1 MTSGPGDW
9 GEFEGTVEPMR
20 MGEAVYTVLRL
31 PPDAA
36 GALGQARR
44 VAGEIAEHPVNL
56 AVNRDGEGA
65 FLWAGRSLLDRIGI
79 APGERVELRLRLAPD
94 DLVDTPDDLAAALRS
109 AGQGAAWEALSPGRR
124 RGALYGIEQA
134 KGAATRARRIAAL
147 VAALAAGE
155 APGRPAGR
163 KQGR

>member
-31 PPDAA
+31 PPDA
-36 GALGQARR
+36 
-44 VAGEIAEHPVNL
+44 AGEIAEHPVNL